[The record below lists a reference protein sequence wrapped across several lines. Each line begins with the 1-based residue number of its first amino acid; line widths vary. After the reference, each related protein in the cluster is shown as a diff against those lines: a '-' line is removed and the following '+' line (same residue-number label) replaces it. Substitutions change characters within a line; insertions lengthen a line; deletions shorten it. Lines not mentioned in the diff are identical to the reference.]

1 MALALGSDLRTVI
14 GEVARR
20 HGYECLKEEQL
31 SAIKKFV
38 SGQYQQRDAAGT
50 HVITGTKFRLLKSE
64 MCNEAAG
71 LDKGLDD
78 LAYVLRTC
86 T

>member
-1 MALALGSDLRTVI
+1 MFVRETMALALGSDPRTVI

-31 SAIKKFV
+31 S
-38 SGQYQQRDAAGT
+38 
-50 HVITGTKFRLLKSE
+50 VITGTRFRLLNSE

-71 LDKGLDD
+71 LVKGLDD